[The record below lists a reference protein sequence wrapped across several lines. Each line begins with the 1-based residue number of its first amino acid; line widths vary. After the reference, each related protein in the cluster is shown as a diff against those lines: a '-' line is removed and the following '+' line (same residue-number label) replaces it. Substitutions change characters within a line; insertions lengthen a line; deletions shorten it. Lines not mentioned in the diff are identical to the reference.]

1 MFSRGLSQIKV
12 AMHKTFTERL
22 LNLVITLRMDM
33 NMHSHNSNSATT
45 TMLGA
50 FSSQLIRINSL
61 LRGGAPILGV

>member
-22 LNLVITLRMDM
+22 LNLVITVSMDM
-33 NMHSHNSNSATT
+33 KMHSHNSNSTAT

-50 FSSQLIRINSL
+50 FSSQMIRINSL
-61 LRGGAPILGV
+61 LCGGAPILGV